1 MENIEL
7 VKEKDK
13 VDLLKQIFENTKLKV
28 PESYNYP
35 AIKEDLSNVI
45 LYHIKEVT
53 FEGEEK
59 SPRREAFENVIG
71 MIQNEGVNFIYL
83 ILGDKKGVS
92 FYFGLIKES
101 NHNYDLPMPIREMG
115 NNFLKSAIRGN
126 FRGSKIEEVNP
137 EKMKEILEK
146 IETNS
151 ENKNLPKKFAN
162 VIGTPGINETEDKKS
177 FQGVDRL
184 VDVMLGDEF
193 GLCIIAKPIS
203 KRSITKIEDDL
214 YYIHNELSSRSK
226 YSLQDGENKSS
237 SLSDTKGTNESLTVG
252 TNETNSTNNSKTVGT
267 NETRGENE
275 SNTVG
280 TSESIGSSE
289 SNTVGTSETSG
300 TTKSDTTGTSTTTG
314 TTENKTLGTSET
326 SGTSEN
332 KSSGVTKSTNKNKST
347 NIGKSYSEN
356 DGIGINNN
364 FNIKLEEEIKVKE
377 EIKLK
382 KEELKKEEIRED
394 RRKEEKGKDVK
405 GKIESTTRG
414 ESSSFS
420 VTKGNSS
427 STTTSV
433 GTSNSESYNKSVGT
447 NTSKGTSKSVSSG
460 TTGTSKTTG
469 TSESTTMGS
478 SMSKGTSEN
487 TTSGTNES
495 STETIS
501 KGVSQNISRDIYD
514 KKAADYVKYID
525 EILLPII
532 DYGKSKGL
540 YLTTTFIFS
549 DKKAQLEKLG
559 NTMKSLYSGKKGNKN
574 PLEFEILDEN
584 DKKIEYFKNFQIP
597 ECIVEGN
604 KYLADGKI
612 LTLKS
617 YLSQNNRV
625 SLGNWYSPNE
635 LGLMASLP
643 KKEVVGLALNE
654 EVEFG
659 LNSNISDTNEEQ
671 ISLGNLVQSGNE
683 IDVKVSLEKSALN
696 KHIFITGVTGTGK
709 TTTCQNLLLESK
721 LPFLVI
727 EPAKTE
733 YRILMNNKE
742 TEDILI
748 FTLGKDDVAPFRLNP
763 FEFFEGESI
772 TSRVDMLKA
781 AMEASFDME
790 AAIPQIIESAMYS
803 CYEDYGWNIDNNK
816 NEKFD
821 NPYDEGIYSFP
832 TLEDLL
838 NKIEIEVTK
847 HNFDDRLK
855 KDYIG
860 SITARL
866 QGLLVGS
873 KGQMLN
879 TRRGIDFREL
889 IEKKVVLEIEEIK
902 NGTEKSLIMGF
913 ILTNLCEALKAKFKK
928 DKHFKHITLI
938 EEAHRLLSKY
948 SPGDSLNKKN
958 SVETFADMLAEVRK
972 YGESLIIADQIPDK
986 MTPEVLKNTNTKI
999 VHKIFAEDDKEAI
1012 GNTISLSKE
1021 QKDFLS
1027 SLTTGRA
1034 IVFSQGWTKALQ
1046 VQIKQKTNTTSDEN
1060 IDEDR
1065 LKSRVEDFYIENYK
1079 KGIFLGTKYEKIS
1092 KEDFELC
1099 RDFST
1104 NKEAVKIFKEIFE
1117 ENINSFREFKD
1128 IAILLMDKSFWKE
1141 VKSVLNNE
1149 EKEISL
1155 LETQYITY
1163 HKVFGDNL
1171 YEIIFY
1177 KFYKNLENIDEE
1189 QINNIKNSIKKVFN
1203 SGDFKLDTEAKEY
1216 RRCLKKFIKK

>member
-1 MENIEL
+1 MEYQVIE
-7 VKEKDK
+7 KEER
-13 VDLLKQIFENTKLKV
+13 LQFLEEMFESTELKV
-28 PESYNYP
+28 TESYSYP
-35 AIKEDLSNVI
+35 TIMEDLSNVV
-45 LYHIKEVT
+45 LFHIKEVT

-92 FYFGLIKES
+92 FYFGLVRES
-101 NHNYDLPMPIREMG
+101 KYDGELPMPIDEMG
-115 NNFLKSAIRGN
+115 NNLLKSAIRGN
-126 FRGSKIEEVNP
+126 FRGSKIEEVSP
-137 EKMKEILEK
+137 EEMVEIFDRMQ
-146 IETNS
+146 TNS
-151 ENKNLPKKFAN
+151 ENKNLTRKYAN
-162 VIGTPGINETEDKKS
+162 ITGTPGINESEDKKS

-184 VDVMLGDEF
+184 VDVMQGDNF
-193 GLCIIAKPIS
+193 GLCIIAKPLS
-203 KRSITKIEDDL
+203 KRAIKKIEDDL
-214 YYIHNELSSRSK
+214 YYIHNRLSGFSKISYQEGKNRSEGT
-226 YSLQDGENKSS
+226 ST
-237 SLSDTKGTNESLTVG
+237 TKGTNESKSEG
-252 TNETNSTNNSKTVGT
+252 TNKSVT
-267 NETRGENE
+267 
-275 SNTVG
+275 
-280 TSESIGSSE
+280 IGS
-289 SNTVGTSETSG
+289 SETSG
-300 TTKSDTTGTSTTTG
+300 TTENKTVGSTTGTNESRTVTEG
-314 TTENKTLGTSET
+314 ENKSMTEGTSSSSSSNEGWNEGGGET
-326 SGTSEN
+326 SGGNSNSSNTTWG
-332 KSSGVTKSTNKNKST
+332 KSKSVTKDNGKN
-347 NIGKSYSEN
+347 
-356 DGIGINNN
+356 
-364 FNIKLEEEIKVKE
+364 
-377 EIKLK
+377 
-382 KEELKKEEIRED
+382 
-394 RRKEEKGKDVK
+394 
-405 GKIESTTRG
+405 ESTT
-414 ESSSFS
+414 
-420 VTKGNSS
+420 KGTSS
-427 STTTSV
+427 STATSV
-433 GTSNSESYNKSVGT
+433 GTNSSENFSKSEGTNKST
-447 NTSKGTSKSVSSG
+447 
-460 TTGTSKTTG
+460 
-469 TSESTTMGS
+469 
-478 SMSKGTSEN
+478 
-487 TTSGTNES
+487 GTNES
-495 STETIS
+495 RSKGKNESITIGTSISEGDNITTGSSENIS
-501 KGVSQNISRDIYD
+501 KDIFN

-525 EILLPII
+525 EMLLPII

-540 YLTTTFIFS
+540 YLTTTFIFA
-549 DKKAQLEKLG
+549 DKKSQLEKLG
-559 NTMKSLYSGKKGNKN
+559 NTIKSLYSGKKGNKN
-574 PLEFEILDEN
+574 PLDVEILDES
-584 DKKIEYFKNFQIP
+584 DKKIKYFKNFQIP
-597 ECIVEGN
+597 ECVSYDDEN
-604 KYLADGKI
+604 A

-617 YLSQNNRV
+617 HFIENNNI

-635 LGLMASLP
+635 LGLIAGLP
-643 KKEVVGLALNE
+643 EKEVVGLALNE

-659 LNSNISDTNEEQ
+659 LNAKTPDKGEEL
-671 ISLGNLVQSGNE
+671 ISLGKLVQSGNE
-683 IDVKVSLEKSALN
+683 IDVEVSLEKSALN

-709 TTTCQNLLLESK
+709 TTTCQKLLLESK

-790 AAIPQIIESAMYS
+790 AAIPQIIESAIYS

-821 NPYDEGIYSFP
+821 NPYDEGVYSFP

-913 ILTNLCEALKAKFKK
+913 ILTNLCEALKSKFKK
-928 DKHFKHITLI
+928 DKQFKHITLI

-948 SPGDSLNKKN
+948 SSGDSLNKKN

-972 YGESLIIADQIPDK
+972 YGESLIIADQIPNK

-1046 VQIKQKTNTTSDEN
+1046 VQIKERTNTTSKET
-1060 IDEDR
+1060 IDEDK
-1065 LKSRVEDFYIENYK
+1065 LKNRVENFYIENYK
-1079 KGIFLGTKYEKIS
+1079 KGIFLGTKYKKIS
-1092 KEDFELC
+1092 KKDFELC
-1099 RDFST
+1099 REFST
-1104 NKEAVKIFKEIFE
+1104 NKEFVKVFKEIFE
-1117 ENINSFREFKD
+1117 NKIGTFEEFEFIAKNFFKYKSMAKLIKNIYEDKINNMEDFKLIENQLKTLLDNQEF
-1128 IAILLMDKSFWKE
+1128 
-1141 VKSVLNNE
+1141 
-1149 EKEISL
+1149 
-1155 LETQYITY
+1155 
-1163 HKVFGDNL
+1163 
-1171 YEIIFY
+1171 
-1177 KFYKNLENIDEE
+1177 LENIKYVLLKEE
-1189 QINNIKNSIKKVFN
+1189 AKIKDFELFKEEFKKYYKDSFNKDLYKIINCLYYNNLPTAELKEIYFGISDVFN
-1203 SGDFKLDTEAKEY
+1203 KGNILETSGKELTEEY
-1216 RRCLKKFIKK
+1216 RKNLKNKITKN

>member
-1 MENIEL
+1 MENREII
-7 VKEKDK
+7 KEKDK

-28 PESYNYP
+28 TESYNYP
-35 AIKEDLSNVI
+35 TIKEELSDIV

-83 ILGDKKGVS
+83 ILGDEKGVS
-92 FYFGLIKES
+92 FYFGLVRES
-101 NHNYDLPMPIREMG
+101 KYNGELSMPVDEMG
-115 NNFLKSAIRGN
+115 NNLLKSAIRGN
-126 FRGSKIEEVNP
+126 FRGSKIKEVEPEE
-137 EKMKEILEK
+137 MLEIFDRMQ
-146 IETNS
+146 INS
-151 ENKNLPKKFAN
+151 ENKNLTRKYAN
-162 VIGTPGINETEDKKS
+162 ITGTPGINESEDKKS

-184 VDVMLGDEF
+184 VDVMQGDNF
-193 GLCIIAKPIS
+193 GLCIIAKPLS
-203 KRSITKIEDDL
+203 KRAIKKIEDDL
-214 YYIHNELSSRSK
+214 YYIHNRLSGLSKISYQEGKNRSEGT
-226 YSLQDGENKSS
+226 ST
-237 SLSDTKGTNESLTVG
+237 TKGTNESKSEG
-252 TNETNSTNNSKTVGT
+252 TNKSVT
-267 NETRGENE
+267 
-275 SNTVG
+275 
-280 TSESIGSSE
+280 IGS
-289 SNTVGTSETSG
+289 SETSG
-300 TTKSDTTGTSTTTG
+300 TTENKTVGSTTGTNESRTVTEG
-314 TTENKTLGTSET
+314 ENKSMTEGTSSSSSSNEGWNEGGGET
-326 SGTSEN
+326 SGGNSNSSNTTWG
-332 KSSGVTKSTNKNKST
+332 KSKSVTKDNGKN
-347 NIGKSYSEN
+347 
-356 DGIGINNN
+356 
-364 FNIKLEEEIKVKE
+364 
-377 EIKLK
+377 
-382 KEELKKEEIRED
+382 
-394 RRKEEKGKDVK
+394 
-405 GKIESTTRG
+405 ESTT
-414 ESSSFS
+414 
-420 VTKGNSS
+420 KGTSS
-427 STTTSV
+427 STATSV
-433 GTSNSESYNKSVGT
+433 GTNSSENFSKSEGTNKST
-447 NTSKGTSKSVSSG
+447 
-460 TTGTSKTTG
+460 
-469 TSESTTMGS
+469 
-478 SMSKGTSEN
+478 
-487 TTSGTNES
+487 GTNES
-495 STETIS
+495 RSKGKNESITIGTSISEGDNITTGSSENIS
-501 KGVSQNISRDIYD
+501 KDIFN

-525 EILLPII
+525 EMLLPII

-540 YLTTTFIFS
+540 YLTTTFIFA
-549 DKKAQLEKLG
+549 DKKSQLEKLG
-559 NTMKSLYSGKKGNKN
+559 NTIKSLYSGKKGNKN
-574 PLEFEILDEN
+574 PLDVEILDES
-584 DKKIEYFKNFQIP
+584 DKKIKYFKNFQIP
-597 ECIVEGN
+597 ECVSYDDEN
-604 KYLADGKI
+604 A

-617 YLSQNNRV
+617 HFIENNNI

-635 LGLMASLP
+635 LGLIAGLP
-643 KKEVVGLALNE
+643 EKEVVGLALNE

-659 LNSNISDTNEEQ
+659 LNAKTPDKGEEL
-671 ISLGNLVQSGNE
+671 ISLGKLVQSGNE
-683 IDVKVSLEKSALN
+683 IDVEVSLEKSALN

-709 TTTCQNLLLESK
+709 TTTCQKLLLESK

-790 AAIPQIIESAMYS
+790 AAIPQIIESAIYS

-821 NPYDEGIYSFP
+821 NPYDEGVYSFP

-913 ILTNLCEALKAKFKK
+913 ILTNLCEALKSKFKK
-928 DKHFKHITLI
+928 DKQFKHITLI

-972 YGESLIIADQIPDK
+972 YGESLIIADQIPNK

-1046 VQIKQKTNTTSDEN
+1046 VQIKERTNTTSKET
-1060 IDEDR
+1060 IDEDK
-1065 LKSRVEDFYIENYK
+1065 LKNRVENFYIENYK
-1079 KGIFLGTKYEKIS
+1079 KGIFLGTKYKKIS
-1092 KEDFELC
+1092 KKDFELC
-1099 RDFST
+1099 REFST
-1104 NKEAVKIFKEIFE
+1104 NKEFVKVFKEIFE
-1117 ENINSFREFKD
+1117 NKIGTFEEFEFIAKNFFKYKSMAKLIKNIYEDKINNMEDFKLIENQLKTLLDNQEF
-1128 IAILLMDKSFWKE
+1128 
-1141 VKSVLNNE
+1141 
-1149 EKEISL
+1149 
-1155 LETQYITY
+1155 
-1163 HKVFGDNL
+1163 
-1171 YEIIFY
+1171 
-1177 KFYKNLENIDEE
+1177 LENIKYVLLKEE
-1189 QINNIKNSIKKVFN
+1189 AKIKDFELFKEEFKKYYKDSFNKDLYKIINCLYYNNLPTAELKEIYFGISDVFN
-1203 SGDFKLDTEAKEY
+1203 KGNILETSGKELTEEY
-1216 RRCLKKFIKK
+1216 RKNLKNKITKN

>member
-1 MENIEL
+1 MKYEMNIQR
-7 VKEKDK
+7 EK
-13 VDLLKQIFENTKLKV
+13 LYFLEEMFESTELKV
-28 PESYNYP
+28 TNSYICP
-35 AIKEDLSNVI
+35 GIQEDLSNVV

-83 ILGDKKGVS
+83 ILGNKKGVS
-92 FYFGLIKES
+92 FYFGLVKES
-101 NHNYDLPMPIREMG
+101 KYNGELSMPIDEMG
-115 NNFLKSAIRGN
+115 NNLLKSAIRGN
-126 FRGSKIEEVNP
+126 FRGSKIEEVSP
-137 EKMKEILEK
+137 EEMLEIFDRMQ
-146 IETNS
+146 TNS
-151 ENKNLPKKFAN
+151 ENKNLIRKYAN
-162 VIGTPGINETEDKKS
+162 VIGTPGINESEDKKS

-184 VDVMLGDEF
+184 VDVMQGEDF
-193 GLCIIAKPIS
+193 GLCILAKPLS
-203 KRSITKIEDDL
+203 KRAIKKIEDDL
-214 YYIHNELSSRSK
+214 YQIYNSLSTFSK
-226 YSLQDGENKSS
+226 ISLQEGENQSAGTSISKGTSESVSSGKNKSIGTSS
-237 SLSDTKGTNESLTVG
+237 SKTAGISETTGTSETKTAGSTKGTNYSESQTEGKSWGKTEG
-252 TNETNSTNNSKTVGT
+252 TNSGK
-267 NETRGENE
+267 
-275 SNTVG
+275 
-280 TSESIGSSE
+280 SS
-289 SNTVGTSETSG
+289 
-300 TTKSDTTGTSTTTG
+300 TTGT
-314 TTENKTLGTSET
+314 
-326 SGTSEN
+326 
-332 KSSGVTKSTNKNKST
+332 
-347 NIGKSYSEN
+347 
-356 DGIGINNN
+356 
-364 FNIKLEEEIKVKE
+364 
-377 EIKLK
+377 
-382 KEELKKEEIRED
+382 
-394 RRKEEKGKDVK
+394 
-405 GKIESTTRG
+405 
-414 ESSSFS
+414 
-420 VTKGNSS
+420 NSS
-427 STTTSV
+427 S
-433 GTSNSESYNKSVGT
+433 GSNSGSSSSGT
-447 NTSKGTSKSVSSG
+447 NQSKGTSKSVTENTGISSSENKGTSSSKGTNTGYSNSENMSKSKGNNTSSG
-460 TTGTSKTTG
+460 TSHSKTTG
-469 TSESTTMGS
+469 TTETTGTNSSTT
-478 SMSKGTSEN
+478 KGINNSV
-487 TTSGTNES
+487 NES
-495 STETIS
+495 KTTGS
-501 KGVSQNISRDIYD
+501 SQNISKDIIN

-525 EILLPII
+525 EMLLPII

-540 YLTTTFIFS
+540 YLTTTFIFADNNS
-549 DKKAQLEKLG
+549 QLQKLG
-559 NTMKSLYSGKKGNKN
+559 NTIKSLYSGKKGNKN
-574 PLEFEILDEN
+574 PLEFEILETD
-584 DKKIEYFKNFQIP
+584 DKKIDYFKNFQIP
-597 ECIVEGN
+597 ECPSYDDE
-604 KYLADGKI
+604 KA

-617 YLSQNNRV
+617 YFVENDEV

-635 LGLMASLP
+635 LGLIAGLP
-643 KKEVVGLALNE
+643 EKEVVGLALNE

-659 LNSNISDTNEEQ
+659 LNAKTPDKDGEI

-683 IDVKVSLEKSALN
+683 IDTKVYLEKSALN

-709 TTTCQNLLLESK
+709 TTTCQKLLLESE

-733 YRILMNNKE
+733 YRILMNNLK

-748 FTLGKDDVAPFRLNP
+748 FTLGNDKVAPFRLNP

-816 NEKFD
+816 NEKFS
-821 NPYDEGIYSFP
+821 NPYDEGVYSFP

-838 NKIEIEVTK
+838 NKVETEVTK

-866 QGLLVGS
+866 QGLLVGA

-1027 SLTTGRA
+1027 SLSTGRA

-1046 VQIKQKTNTTSDEN
+1046 VQIKQRTNTTSDEN

-1079 KGIFLGTKYEKIS
+1079 KGIFIGTKYEKIS
-1092 KEDFELC
+1092 KEDFEFC
-1099 RDFST
+1099 REFST
-1104 NKEAVKIFKEIFE
+1104 NKEAVKIFKGIFE
-1117 ENINSFREFKD
+1117 ENTNSFREFKD
-1128 IAILLMDKSFWKE
+1128 IASLLMDKSFWKE

-1149 EKEISL
+1149 EEEVSL
-1155 LETQYITY
+1155 LKTKYITY
-1163 HKVFGDNL
+1163 HKVFSDNL
-1171 YEIIFY
+1171 YEIIFH
-1177 KFYKNLENIDEE
+1177 KFYKNLENIDKE

-1203 SGDFKLDTEAKEY
+1203 SGDFKLDAEAKEY

>member
-1 MENIEL
+1 MEYQVIE
-7 VKEKDK
+7 KEER
-13 VDLLKQIFENTKLKV
+13 LQFLEEMFESTELKV
-28 PESYNYP
+28 TESYSHP
-35 AIKEDLSNVI
+35 TIMEDLGNVV
-45 LYHIKEVT
+45 LFHIKEVT

-92 FYFGLIKES
+92 FYFGLVRES
-101 NHNYDLPMPIREMG
+101 KYDGELPMPIDEMG
-115 NNFLKSAIRGN
+115 NNLLKSAIRGN
-126 FRGSKIEEVNP
+126 FRGSKIEEVSP
-137 EKMKEILEK
+137 EEMVEIFDRMQ
-146 IETNS
+146 TNS
-151 ENKNLPKKFAN
+151 ENKNLTRKYAN
-162 VIGTPGINETEDKKS
+162 ITGTPGINESEDKKS

-184 VDVMLGDEF
+184 VDVMQGDDF
-193 GLCIIAKPIS
+193 GLCIIAKPLS
-203 KRSITKIEDDL
+203 KRAIKKIEDDL
-214 YYIHNELSSRSK
+214 YYIHNRLSGLSKISYQEGKNRSEGT
-226 YSLQDGENKSS
+226 ST
-237 SLSDTKGTNESLTVG
+237 TKGTNESKSEG
-252 TNETNSTNNSKTVGT
+252 TNKSVT
-267 NETRGENE
+267 
-275 SNTVG
+275 
-280 TSESIGSSE
+280 IGS
-289 SNTVGTSETSG
+289 SETSG
-300 TTKSDTTGTSTTTG
+300 TTENKTVGSTTGTNESRTVTEG
-314 TTENKTLGTSET
+314 ENKSMTEGISSSSSSNEGWNEGGGET
-326 SGTSEN
+326 SGGNSNSSNTTWG
-332 KSSGVTKSTNKNKST
+332 KSKSVTKDNGKN
-347 NIGKSYSEN
+347 
-356 DGIGINNN
+356 
-364 FNIKLEEEIKVKE
+364 
-377 EIKLK
+377 
-382 KEELKKEEIRED
+382 
-394 RRKEEKGKDVK
+394 
-405 GKIESTTRG
+405 ESTT
-414 ESSSFS
+414 
-420 VTKGNSS
+420 KGTSS
-427 STTTSV
+427 STATSV
-433 GTSNSESYNKSVGT
+433 GTNSSENFSKSEGTNKST
-447 NTSKGTSKSVSSG
+447 
-460 TTGTSKTTG
+460 
-469 TSESTTMGS
+469 
-478 SMSKGTSEN
+478 
-487 TTSGTNES
+487 GTNES
-495 STETIS
+495 RSKGKNESITIGTSISEGDNITTGSSENIS
-501 KGVSQNISRDIYD
+501 KDIFN

-525 EILLPII
+525 EMLLPII

-540 YLTTTFIFS
+540 YLTTTFIFA
-549 DKKAQLEKLG
+549 DKKSQLEKLG
-559 NTMKSLYSGKKGNKN
+559 NTIKSLYSGKKGNKN
-574 PLEFEILDEN
+574 PLDVEILDES
-584 DKKIEYFKNFQIP
+584 DKKIKYFKNFQIP
-597 ECIVEGN
+597 ECVSYDDEN
-604 KYLADGKI
+604 A

-617 YLSQNNRV
+617 HFIENNNI

-635 LGLMASLP
+635 LGLIAGLP
-643 KKEVVGLALNE
+643 EKEVVGLALNE

-659 LNSNISDTNEEQ
+659 LNAKTPDSNEEQ

-683 IDVKVSLEKSALN
+683 IDMEVSLEKSALN

-709 TTTCQNLLLESK
+709 TTTCQKLLLESK

-816 NEKFD
+816 NEKFS
-821 NPYDEGIYSFP
+821 NPYDEGVYSFP

-838 NKIEIEVTK
+838 NKVETEVTK

-866 QGLLVGS
+866 QGLLVGA

-958 SVETFADMLAEVRK
+958 SVETFTDMLAEVRK

-1027 SLTTGRA
+1027 SLSTGRA

-1046 VQIKQKTNTTSDEN
+1046 VQIKQRTNTTSDEN

-1079 KGIFLGTKYEKIS
+1079 KGIFIGTKYEKIS
-1092 KEDFELC
+1092 KEDFEFC
-1099 RDFST
+1099 REFST
-1104 NKEAVKIFKEIFE
+1104 DKEAVKIFKEVFE
-1117 ENINSFREFKD
+1117 ENIDNFKNFKD
-1128 IAILLMDKSFWKE
+1128 IVKELVKLSKEKNFWEDIKQILVLKEKDVDLADLEDKYSKYYDIF
-1141 VKSVLNNE
+1141 NE
-1149 EKEISL
+1149 NL
-1155 LETQYITY
+1155 
-1163 HKVFGDNL
+1163 HK
-1171 YEIIFY
+1171 IIFNQ
-1177 KFYKNLENIDEE
+1177 FYNVKIENKKIVNDVKNGIEV
-1189 QINNIKNSIKKVFN
+1189 VFN
-1203 SGDFKLDTEAKEY
+1203 SGNFRLDTKEEAIKNF
-1216 RRCLKKFIKK
+1216 RGALKSNL

>member
-1 MENIEL
+1 MEYQVIE
-7 VKEKDK
+7 KEER
-13 VDLLKQIFENTKLKV
+13 LQFLEEMFESTELKV
-28 PESYNYP
+28 TESYSYP
-35 AIKEDLSNVI
+35 TIMEDLSNVV
-45 LYHIKEVT
+45 LFHIKEVT

-92 FYFGLIKES
+92 FYFGLVKES
-101 NHNYDLPMPIREMG
+101 KYDGELPMPIDEMG
-115 NNFLKSAIRGN
+115 NNLLKSAIRGN
-126 FRGSKIEEVNP
+126 FRGSKIEEVSP
-137 EKMKEILEK
+137 EKMVEIFDK
-146 IETNS
+146 MQTNS
-151 ENKNLPKKFAN
+151 ENKSLSKKYAN
-162 VIGTPGINETEDKKS
+162 IIGTPGINESEDKKS

-193 GLCIIAKPIS
+193 GLCIIAKPLS
-203 KRSITKIEDDL
+203 KNAIKKIENDL
-214 YYIHNELSSRSK
+214 YIIHDRLSNLSK
-226 YSLQDGENKSS
+226 YTLQDSENKGS
-237 SLSDTKGTNESLTVG
+237 SLTETNSKNDSTTIG
-252 TNETNSTNNSKTVGT
+252 TNETNSTS
-267 NETRGENE
+267 
-275 SNTVG
+275 
-280 TSESIGSSE
+280 SSE
-289 SNTVGTSETSG
+289 
-300 TTKSDTTGTSTTTG
+300 
-314 TTENKTLGTSET
+314 TLGTNET
-326 SGTSEN
+326 SGTS
-332 KSSGVTKSTNKNKST
+332 KSETMGSSETIGTN
-347 NIGKSYSEN
+347 
-356 DGIGINNN
+356 D
-364 FNIKLEEEIKVKE
+364 
-377 EIKLK
+377 
-382 KEELKKEEIRED
+382 
-394 RRKEEKGKDVK
+394 
-405 GKIESTTRG
+405 STT
-414 ESSSFS
+414 
-420 VTKGNSS
+420 V
-427 STTTSV
+427 
-433 GTSNSESYNKSVGT
+433 
-447 NTSKGTSKSVSSG
+447 
-460 TTGTSKTTG
+460 GTSKTTG
-469 TSESTTMGS
+469 TTETKTLGTTETISKTENRSTNITKGTNDSTSESGGTNNSKSSGTSTNISTTVGTSETTRNSSNDKGTSDSGTTGSGTNESTSYGTSYSKTTNKGITNSESYSKSSGTGSSSGTSKSASTGTSTTKGTNNSSTIGSSKTEGTSQSTTTGSNMSIGTSKSNTIGS
-478 SMSKGTSEN
+478 SMTKGTSEN
-487 TTSGTNES
+487 ITTGTS
-495 STETIS
+495 KSTTETVT
-501 KGVSQNISRDIYD
+501 KGISQNLSQDIYN
-514 KKAADYVKYID
+514 KKATDYVKYID

-574 PLEFEILDEN
+574 PLNIEILDEN
-584 DKKIEYFKNFQIP
+584 DKKIGYFKNFQIP
-597 ECIVEGN
+597 ECTSKDNE
-604 KYLADGKI
+604 YS

-617 YLSQNNRV
+617 YFITDNNI

-643 KKEVVGLALNE
+643 EKEVVGLALNE

-659 LNSNISDTNEEQ
+659 LNAKVPDKNEEL

-683 IDVKVSLEKSALN
+683 IDIEVSLEKSALK

-709 TTTCQNLLLESK
+709 TTTCQKLLLESK

-838 NKIEIEVTK
+838 NKIETEVTK

-879 TRRGIDFREL
+879 TRRGVDFREL

-972 YGESLIIADQIPDK
+972 YGESLFIADQIPDK

-1021 QKDFLS
+1021 QKEFLS
-1027 SLTTGRA
+1027 SLATGRA

-1046 VQIKQKTNTTSDEN
+1046 VQIKQRTNTTSDEN

-1065 LKSRVEDFYIENYK
+1065 LRDRVEDFYIENYK
-1079 KGIFLGTKYEKIS
+1079 KGIFIGTKYEKIS
-1092 KEDFELC
+1092 KEDFEFC
-1099 RDFST
+1099 REFST
-1104 NKEAVKIFKEIFE
+1104 NKESVRIFKEIFE
-1117 ENINSFREFKD
+1117 EKIDNFKKFKD
-1128 IAILLMDKSFWKE
+1128 IAEELNKILKDKTFWEGIKQILIVKEKDIDITSLKDKYYEYYDSF
-1141 VKSVLNNE
+1141 
-1149 EKEISL
+1149 
-1155 LETQYITY
+1155 
-1163 HKVFGDNL
+1163 FGDFL
-1171 YEIIFY
+1171 HKIIFY
-1177 KFYKNLENIDEE
+1177 KFYRNSKIEDKKILDD
-1189 QINNIKNSIKKVFN
+1189 IKIGIEKVFN
-1203 SGDFKLDTEAKEY
+1203 RGDFILEVEDKYIKQY
-1216 RRCLKKFIKK
+1216 RNYLKNFIQE